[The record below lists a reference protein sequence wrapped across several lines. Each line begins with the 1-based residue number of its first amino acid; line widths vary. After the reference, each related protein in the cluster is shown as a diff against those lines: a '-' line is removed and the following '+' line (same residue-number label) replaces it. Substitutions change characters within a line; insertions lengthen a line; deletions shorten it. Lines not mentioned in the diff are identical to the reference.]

1 MGSMAFPWISM
12 SFPREN
18 HKEFLQEMFHAYFPV
33 KTKSAAI
40 IRQRLGWFGFVNWTH
55 ERVMVAGRTC
65 CK

>member
-1 MGSMAFPWISM
+1 M

-18 HKEFLQEMFHAYFPV
+18 QKEFLQEMFHAYFPV
-33 KTKSAAI
+33 KTKSAAV